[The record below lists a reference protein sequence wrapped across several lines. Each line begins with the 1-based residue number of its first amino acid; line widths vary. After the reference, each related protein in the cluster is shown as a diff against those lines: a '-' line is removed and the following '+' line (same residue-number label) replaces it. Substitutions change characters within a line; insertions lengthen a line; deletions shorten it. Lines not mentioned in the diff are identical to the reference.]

1 MAYNL
6 YFGKVLL
13 PVAPEKLQMKINNAN
28 KTYTLINDG
37 EINVLKS
44 PELTDIEFDAL
55 LPNEEY
61 SFARYKNG
69 FKAAEYFLE
78 KLENL
83 KVKKKKFQFIVTREI
98 AGGNALFRTNMKVTL
113 ESYTIKED
121 VKYGTDIMVTIKL
134 KQYRDYGTKKYKIQS
149 DSSDSSKKKVTKKK
163 TRAASDNAPAATTYT
178 VKKGDCL
185 WKISAKFL
193 DDSSRWREIYNLN
206 KSVIGGNPNLIYPG
220 QVLKLPEKE

>member
-1 MAYNL
+1 MAYNF

-163 TRAASDNAPAATTYT
+163 TRAASDNAPSATTYT

-185 WKISAKFL
+185 WKIAAKFL
-193 DDSSRWREIYNLN
+193 DDGSRWREIYNLN
-206 KSVIGGNPNLIYPG
+206 KSVIGGNPNLIYLG
-220 QVLKLPEKE
+220 QVLKLPEKG